1 MCDLIILK
9 VGVLIDNC
17 EGQGWGAGDPG
28 AGHFRWNR
36 SCFLNLAGAGAGG

>member
-17 EGQGWGAGDPG
+17 EGQGWGAGV
-28 AGHFRWNR
+28 GHFRWRRN
-36 SCFLNLAGAGAGG
+36 CFLNLAGAGPGG